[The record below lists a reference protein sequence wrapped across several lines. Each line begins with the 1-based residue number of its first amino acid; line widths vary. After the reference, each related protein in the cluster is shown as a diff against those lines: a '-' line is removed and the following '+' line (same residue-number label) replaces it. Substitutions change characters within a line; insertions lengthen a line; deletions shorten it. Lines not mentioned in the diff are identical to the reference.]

1 MKNKRF
7 LNVLALV
14 VLAAALVLGLV
25 GPGTPLAR
33 AGGAGDPGP
42 GTVVGIQTVTFASG
56 STAISSTTYYND
68 NADSTVYSSQFWH
81 SADVFVTVDLDGT
94 NVITVTPQWS
104 ADGTNW
110 VDAKYKSEGWVL
122 PLSYSGEITTSIILT
137 NSSGVTNTTTTTS
150 SVTSSATNTFAGT
163 TAERV
168 SEWVTYQVVLN
179 ADGSSYIAIP
189 LHGSY
194 LRIKAEVFTPT
205 NLTPTI
211 ITVLRND
218 GGR

>member
-1 MKNKRF
+1 MKYKRF

-14 VLAAALVLGLV
+14 VLATALILGLV
-25 GPGTPLAR
+25 GPGAPLAR
-33 AGGAGDPGP
+33 AGAGDPEA
-42 GTVVGIQTVTFASG
+42 GTVVGITTVTFAAG
-56 STAISSTTYYND
+56 STPISATTYYND
-68 NADSTVYSSQFWH
+68 NGDSTVYNSQFWH
-81 SADVFVTVDLDGT
+81 SADVFVTADITGT

-122 PLSYSGEITTSIILT
+122 PLSYAGEITTSVTLT

-150 SVTSSATNTFAGT
+150 TVTSSATNTFAGT

-168 SEWVTYQVVLN
+168 SEWVTYQVVLS
-179 ADGSSYIAIP
+179 ADGSNYVAIP
-189 LHGSY
+189 LHGNY
-194 LRIKAEVFTPT
+194 LRFKAEVLTSTT
-205 NLTPTI
+205 NITPTI
-211 ITVLRND
+211 YAVLRND